1 MSKIKHASQ
10 YGTEDIDDIENALY
24 YGQSQGNVSE
34 IGFCEIG
41 SHFNDCDSEDILC
54 EISTIESS
62 NVESITI
69 KGISFHQERNGYL
82 SMADIDEAKFA
93 IITTQQIIKVEN
105 IAKNVANLK
114 KHFLAK
120 KREKLNK
127 EYEAIKAHMEE
138 INSEIEKIDNL

>member
-1 MSKIKHASQ
+1 MSKIKHASN
-10 YGTEDIDDIENALY
+10 YGTEDVAAIERALY
-24 YGQSQGNVSE
+24 DKQSQENISE

-41 SHFNDCDSEDILC
+41 SHFNDCDSEDVLR
-54 EISTIESS
+54 EISTIESN
-62 NVESITI
+62 NVESATI
-69 KGISFHQERNGYL
+69 KSISFYQERNGYL
-82 SMADIDEAKFA
+82 SMADIDEAEFA

-114 KHFLAK
+114 KHSLAK

-138 INSEIEKIDNL
+138 INSEIKKIDNL